1 MKRKFRKKIYVRLV
15 MQDNMC
21 FKCWKSTAQHTG
33 HALNQHFVL
42 NHTKNLKEDGK

>member
-21 FKCWKSTAQHTG
+21 FKCWKINSSAYWTCS
-33 HALNQHFVL
+33 
-42 NHTKNLKEDGK
+42 